1 MFIYSMRASTLKF
14 FGAVFLSLALFLALF
29 ALTAPVDAAGGED
42 TEVVNYGG
50 IRTEEER
57 IAFLES
63 FGWRVKP
70 SDKEIT
76 EFLLPKE
83 FDRILSSYNEIQKE
97 QGLDLSRYAKKTV
110 TRYTYVV
117 KNYPDY
123 DGRVLVNLIIHR
135 DRVVACDICSA
146 DSAGFVE
153 GLRLPK

>member
-14 FGAVFLSLALFLALF
+14 FGAVFLSLALFLTLL
-29 ALTAPVDAAGGED
+29 ALTAPVDAVGGED
-42 TEVVNYGG
+42 TEVINYGG

-70 SDKEIT
+70 TDKEVT

-97 QGLDLSRYAKKTV
+97 QGLDLSRYRNKRVKRYVYEVENYEGAKGTV
-110 TRYTYVV
+110 YATLLMY
-117 KNYPDY
+117 N
-123 DGRVLVNLIIHR
+123 N
-135 DRVVACDICSA
+135 RVVAA
-146 DSAGFVE
+146 DLSSAGEGGFVK
-153 GLRLPK
+153 GLAK